1 MLFLEYQSICQHWF
15 RGVLSKV
22 IIFYKYSLEQW
33 FSTHGSQSLPNLSSS
48 PKFRHVL
55 TCPVVWDLLKL
66 FISTCTQESKVVTPA
81 TIQNKYSLIKGV
93 AFHFLPIFFL
103 LLFFYQLIKQYVCVF
118 WHICVCAMCKRRT
131 CGVQNRVPDA
141 LELEVK
147 VVGCK
152 SNKSH

>member
-103 LLFFYQLIKQYVCVF
+103 LLFFTSLLSSMYVSSGTYVY
-118 WHICVCAMCKRRT
+118 VPCAN
-131 CGVQNRVPDA
+131 VEP
-141 LELEVK
+141 
-147 VVGCK
+147 VGFRIGCQMLW
-152 SNKSH
+152 SWR